1 MPPNYLVL
9 QLCYNSVVILFRNFE
24 NKTICRNYVFKNF
37 ESKVQIGRLRY
48 AKICGERTLFH
59 DLINNCPRKSENIKR
74 RGSLRVLLLLW
85 FPFRSSPPKLFSK
98 VTVLKLRKIPLET
111 PAVDFCFSCRT

>member
-1 MPPNYLVL
+1 MDN
-9 QLCYNSVVILFRNFE
+9 I
-24 NKTICRNYVFKNF
+24 I
-37 ESKVQIGRLRY
+37 QIGRLRY

-59 DLINNCPRKSENIKR
+59 DLINNCPRKSEKIKR

-98 VTVLKLRKIPLET
+98 VAVLKLCKIPLET

>member
-9 QLCYNSVVILFRNFE
+9 QLSYNSVVILFRNFE
-24 NKTICRNYVFKNF
+24 NKTICGNYVFKNF
-37 ESKVQIGRLRY
+37 ESKVQIGRLHY

-74 RGSLRVLLLLW
+74 RGSLRVLLLNW
-85 FPFRSSPPKLFSK
+85 FPFRSSPPKIILQSSCSKASQNSIGNSCGGFLF
-98 VTVLKLRKIPLET
+98 
-111 PAVDFCFSCRT
+111 